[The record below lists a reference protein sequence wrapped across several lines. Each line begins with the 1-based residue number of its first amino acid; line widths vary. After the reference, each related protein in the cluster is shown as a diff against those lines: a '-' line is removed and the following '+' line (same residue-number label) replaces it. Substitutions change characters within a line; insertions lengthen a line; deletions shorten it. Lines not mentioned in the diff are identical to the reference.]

1 MRLDFD
7 GGPGNCGAVE
17 SRPDTSSPIVPGE
30 QDRGFDLIE
39 VLARRAGRAMTRRR
53 PAAPWALLSYLLRYP
68 ERRAGRARADEVA
81 ALPPGEA
88 RAALER
94 FTRRAARRPH
104 AAARAYVETF
114 DLRRRATLHLTYYE
128 HGDTRRRGAALLR
141 LKRLYREAGL
151 RVRGRRAAGSPA
163 VMLAFAALAPRRLR
177 RRAARTAPARRSS
190 SCAPGCTRPAARM
203 RMCSTPSSPSL
214 PPLRAEHR
222 ALADQVAQGAPEE
235 RVGVEP
241 YVPAEVMPIP

>member
-1 MRLDFD
+1 
-7 GGPGNCGAVE
+7 
-17 SRPDTSSPIVPGE
+17 
-30 QDRGFDLIE
+30 
-39 VLARRAGRAMTRRR
+39 MT
-53 PAAPWALLSYLLRYP
+53 APWALLSYLLRYP
-68 ERRAGRARADEVA
+68 DDGLAAARDEVA
-81 ALPPGEA
+81 ALPPGKA

-94 FTRRAARRPH
+94 FTDGLPDARTLQ
-104 AAARAYVETF
+104 AAYVETF

-151 RVRGRRAAGSPA
+151 EFEADELPDHLA
-163 VMLAFAALAPRRLR
+163 VMLAFAALAPDGYGTALLEQHLPQVELLR
-177 RRAARTAPARRSS
+177 AGLHEA
-190 SCAPGCTRPAARM
+190 
-203 RMCSTPSSPSL
+203 SSPYAHVLDAVVAVL

-222 ALADQVAQGAPEE
+222 ALADQMAQGAPEE